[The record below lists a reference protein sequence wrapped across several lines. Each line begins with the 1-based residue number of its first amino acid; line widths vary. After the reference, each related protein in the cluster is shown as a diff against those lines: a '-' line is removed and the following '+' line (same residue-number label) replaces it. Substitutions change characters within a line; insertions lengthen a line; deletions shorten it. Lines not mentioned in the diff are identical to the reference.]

1 MELDGVVRSF
11 SEAGF
16 LRRGELVEVVGMND
30 AEFQVVLP
38 VVLHRAATAGDLL
51 SQVSQGPSDVQA
63 VLKRFNFVALLP
75 GRSVGASGEQ
85 GVPDSSEFLSHFV
98 FLQLVEIE

>member
-1 MELDGVVRSF
+1 MELDGVVGSF
-11 SEAGF
+11 SEARLHRGF
-16 LRRGELVEVVGMND
+16 EIREVVGMKD
-30 AEFQVVLP
+30 AELPVVLP
-38 VVLHRAATAGDLL
+38 VVLYRAATAGDHF

-63 VLKRFNFVALLP
+63 VLQRLSFVALLP